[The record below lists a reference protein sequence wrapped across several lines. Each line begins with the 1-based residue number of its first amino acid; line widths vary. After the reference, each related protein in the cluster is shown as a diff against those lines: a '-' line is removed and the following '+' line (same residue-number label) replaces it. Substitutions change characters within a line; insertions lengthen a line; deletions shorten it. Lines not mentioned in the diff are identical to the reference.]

1 MSISDFIQ
9 GFIIG
14 SSLIIAIGPQNL
26 YVINQGLKKNFIFI
40 VVLICSLS
48 DSLLIVCGIYLSN
61 NILSL
66 NPSIITIMKLIGG
79 IWLILYGIN
88 KIKNSR
94 NHVINNKEFNEA
106 SFIKVAMTTLAIT
119 YANPHV
125 YLDTVILLG
134 SISINFDSKL
144 YFGLGAIFASFVF
157 FFSLGYFSNF
167 LSQYIKSQK
176 VWFYIDN
183 VMGILMLSYGLFFV
197 PLSLLFLSSSLF
209 FIVF

>member
-1 MSISDFIQ
+1 MSISDFVQ

-26 YVINQGLKKNFIFI
+26 YLINQGLKKNYTFI

-48 DSLLIVCGIYLSN
+48 DSLLIIFGIYLSN
-61 NILSL
+61 TILNFSG
-66 NPSIITIMKLIGG
+66 SIIITMKLIGG

-94 NHVINNKEFNEA
+94 NHIIKNKEFNET
-106 SFIKVAMTTLAIT
+106 SFTKVVFTTLVIT

-134 SISINFDSKL
+134 SISVNFNNKL
-144 YFGLGAIFASFVF
+144 FFGLGAILASFVF
-157 FFSLGYFSNF
+157 FFSLGYLSNF
-167 LSQYIKSQK
+167 LSKYIKSKK

-183 VMGILMLSYGLFFV
+183 IMGSLMLFYGLFFI
-197 PLSLLFLSSSLF
+197 
-209 FIVF
+209 FIN

>member
-1 MSISDFIQ
+1 MSISNFIQ

-26 YVINQGLKKNFIFI
+26 YVINQGLKKNFVFI

-66 NPSIITIMKLIGG
+66 NTSIITIMKLIGG

-94 NHVINNKEFNEA
+94 QHEIKSSEINEA
-106 SFIKVAMTTLAIT
+106 SFTKVVLTTLAIT

-134 SISINFDSKL
+134 SISINFDSKF
-144 YFGLGAIFASFVF
+144 YFGLGAIFASFIF

-167 LSQYIKSQK
+167 LSQYVKSPK
-176 VWFYIDN
+176 VWFYVDN
-183 VMGILMLSYGLFFV
+183 IMGFLMLFYGLFFI
-197 PLSLLFLSSSLF
+197 
-209 FIVF
+209 FIN

>member
-26 YVINQGLKKNFIFI
+26 YVINQGLKKNYILI
-40 VVLICSLS
+40 VVLLCSLS

-61 NILSL
+61 SL
-66 NPSIITIMKLIGG
+66 LNLNDSLIITMKLIGG

-88 KIKNSR
+88 KIKNS
-94 NHVINNKEFNEA
+94 NSHNIENKEFKELSLN
-106 SFIKVAMTTLAIT
+106 KVVFTTLAIT

-125 YLDTVILLG
+125 YLDTVVLLG
-134 SISINFDSKL
+134 SISVNFDNKF
-144 YFGLGAIFASFVF
+144 YFGLGAIVASFIF
-157 FFSLGYFSNF
+157 FFTLGYFSKF
-167 LSQYIKSQK
+167 LSKYIKSKK

-183 VMGILMLSYGLFFV
+183 IMGFLMLFYGLFFI
-197 PLSLLFLSSSLF
+197 FMN
-209 FIVF
+209 

>member
-106 SFIKVAMTTLAIT
+106 SFTKVAMTTLAIT

-134 SISINFDSKL
+134 SISVNFDSKL

-183 VMGILMLSYGLFFV
+183 VMGFLMLFYGLFFV
-197 PLSLLFLSSSLF
+197 
-209 FIVF
+209 FIN

>member
-14 SSLIIAIGPQNL
+14 STLILAIGPQNL
-26 YVINQGLKKNFIFI
+26 YVINQGLKKNFVFI

-66 NPSIITIMKLIGG
+66 NNSIITIMKLIGG

-94 NHVINNKEFNEA
+94 QHKIKSNEFNEA
-106 SFIKVAMTTLAIT
+106 SFTKVVITTLAIT

-144 YFGLGAIFASFVF
+144 YFGLGAICASFVF
-157 FFSLGYFSNF
+157 FFSIGYFSNF
-167 LSQYIKSQK
+167 LSQYIKSPK

-183 VMGILMLSYGLFFV
+183 MMGFLMLFYGLFFV
-197 PLSLLFLSSSLF
+197 FMN
-209 FIVF
+209 

>member
-1 MSISDFIQ
+1 MSISNFIQ

-26 YVINQGLKKNFIFI
+26 YVINQGLKKNFVFI

-66 NPSIITIMKLIGG
+66 NTSIITIMKLIGG

-94 NHVINNKEFNEA
+94 QHEIKASEINAA
-106 SFIKVAMTTLAIT
+106 SFTKVVLTTLAIT

-134 SISINFDSKL
+134 SISINFDSKF
-144 YFGLGAIFASFVF
+144 YFGLGAIFASFIF

-167 LSQYIKSQK
+167 LSQYVKSPK

-183 VMGILMLSYGLFFV
+183 VMGFLMLFYGLFFV
-197 PLSLLFLSSSLF
+197 FMN
-209 FIVF
+209 

>member
-48 DSLLIVCGIYLSN
+48 DSLLIISGIYLSN
-61 NILSL
+61 NILRL
-66 NPSIITIMKLIGG
+66 NTSIITIMKLIGG

-94 NHVINNKEFNEA
+94 HHIINNKEFNETN
-106 SFIKVAMTTLAIT
+106 FIKVVITTLAIT

-125 YLDTVILLG
+125 YLDTLILLG
-134 SISINFDSKL
+134 SISVNFDSKF
-144 YFGLGAIFASFVF
+144 YFGLGAILASFVF

-167 LSQYIKSQK
+167 LSQYIKSPK
-176 VWFYIDN
+176 IWFYIDN
-183 VMGILMLSYGLFFV
+183 AIGLLMLFYGLFFI
-197 PLSLLFLSSSLF
+197 
-209 FIVF
+209 FIS

>member
-26 YVINQGLKKNFIFI
+26 YVINQGLKKNYILI
-40 VVLICSLS
+40 VVLLCSLS

-61 NILSL
+61 SL
-66 NPSIITIMKLIGG
+66 LNLNESLIITMKLIGG

-88 KIKNSR
+88 KIKNS
-94 NHVINNKEFNEA
+94 NSHNIENKEFKELSLN
-106 SFIKVAMTTLAIT
+106 KVVFTTLAIT

-125 YLDTVILLG
+125 YLDTVVLLG
-134 SISINFDSKL
+134 SISVNFNNKF
-144 YFGLGAIFASFVF
+144 YFGLGAIVASFVF
-157 FFSLGYFSNF
+157 FFTLGYFSKF
-167 LSQYIKSQK
+167 LSKYIKSKK

-183 VMGILMLSYGLFFV
+183 IMGF
-197 PLSLLFLSSSLF
+197 LSL
-209 FIVF
+209 IHI

>member
-14 SSLIIAIGPQNL
+14 STLILAIGPQNL
-26 YVINQGLKKNFIFI
+26 YVINQGLKKNFVLI

-66 NPSIITIMKLIGG
+66 NTSIITIMKLIGG

-94 NHVINNKEFNEA
+94 QHEIKSNEFNEA
-106 SFIKVAMTTLAIT
+106 SFTKVVLTTLAIT

-144 YFGLGAIFASFVF
+144 YFGLGAICASFIF

-167 LSQYIKSQK
+167 LSQYVKSPRA
-176 VWFYIDN
+176 WFYIDN
-183 VMGILMLSYGLFFV
+183 VMGFLMLFYGLFFV
-197 PLSLLFLSSSLF
+197 FMN
-209 FIVF
+209 

>member
-14 SSLIIAIGPQNL
+14 STLILAIGPQNL
-26 YVINQGLKKNFIFI
+26 YVINQGLKKNFVLI

-48 DSLLIVCGIYLSN
+48 DSLLIVFGIYLSN

-66 NPSIITIMKLIGG
+66 NTSIITIMKLIGG

-94 NHVINNKEFNEA
+94 QHEIKSNEFNEA
-106 SFIKVAMTTLAIT
+106 SFTKVVLTTLAIT

-144 YFGLGAIFASFVF
+144 YFGLGAICASFIF

-167 LSQYIKSQK
+167 LSQYIKSPK

-183 VMGILMLSYGLFFV
+183 VMGFLMFFYGLFFV
-197 PLSLLFLSSSLF
+197 
-209 FIVF
+209 FIN

>member
-26 YVINQGLKKNFIFI
+26 FVINQGLKKNFVFI

-48 DSLLIVCGIYLSN
+48 DSLLIICGIYLSN

-66 NPSIITIMKLIGG
+66 NTSLITIMKLIGG
-79 IWLILYGIN
+79 IWLILYGIS

-94 NHVINNKEFNEA
+94 QHEINSNDFNES
-106 SFIKVAMTTLAIT
+106 SFTKVIVTTLAIT

-134 SISINFDSKL
+134 SISINFDNKL
-144 YFGLGAIFASFVF
+144 YFGLGAIFASFIF

-167 LSQYIKSQK
+167 LSRYIKSPK
-176 VWFYIDN
+176 VWFYVDN
-183 VMGILMLSYGLFFV
+183 IIGFLMLFYGLFFI
-197 PLSLLFLSSSLF
+197 FMN
-209 FIVF
+209 

>member
-26 YVINQGLKKNFIFI
+26 FVINQGLRKNFVFI

-66 NPSIITIMKLIGG
+66 NTSLITIMKLIGG

-94 NHVINNKEFNEA
+94 QHEINTNQFNES
-106 SFIKVAMTTLAIT
+106 SFSKVIVTTLAIT

-134 SISINFDSKL
+134 SISINFDNKL
-144 YFGLGAIFASFVF
+144 YFGLGAIFASFIF

-167 LSQYIKSQK
+167 LSRYIKSPK
-176 VWFYIDN
+176 VWFYVDN
-183 VMGILMLSYGLFFV
+183 TMGLLMLFYGLFFI
-197 PLSLLFLSSSLF
+197 
-209 FIVF
+209 FIN

>member
-26 YVINQGLKKNFIFI
+26 YVINQGLKKNFVFI

-48 DSLLIVCGIYLSN
+48 DSLLIIFGIYLSN

-66 NPSIITIMKLIGG
+66 NISIITIMKLIGG

-88 KIKNSR
+88 KIKNSKQ
-94 NHVINNKEFNEA
+94 HEIKSSEINEA
-106 SFIKVAMTTLAIT
+106 SFTKVVLTTLAIT

-134 SISINFDSKL
+134 SISINFDSKF
-144 YFGLGAIFASFVF
+144 YFGLGAIFASFIF

-167 LSQYIKSQK
+167 LSQYVKSPK

-183 VMGILMLSYGLFFV
+183 VMGFLMLFYGLFFV
-197 PLSLLFLSSSLF
+197 FMN
-209 FIVF
+209 

>member
-26 YVINQGLKKNFIFI
+26 FVINQGLKKNFVFI

-66 NPSIITIMKLIGG
+66 NTSLITIMKLIGG

-94 NHVINNKEFNEA
+94 QHEINSNGFNES
-106 SFIKVAMTTLAIT
+106 SFSKVIFTTLAIT

-134 SISINFDSKL
+134 SISINFDNKL
-144 YFGLGAIFASFVF
+144 YFGLGAIFASFIF

-167 LSQYIKSQK
+167 LSRYIKSPK
-176 VWFYIDN
+176 VWFYVDN
-183 VMGILMLSYGLFFV
+183 TMGFLMLFYGLFFI
-197 PLSLLFLSSSLF
+197 FMN
-209 FIVF
+209 

>member
-26 YVINQGLKKNFIFI
+26 FVINQGLKKNFVFI

-48 DSLLIVCGIYLSN
+48 DSLLIICGIYLSN

-66 NPSIITIMKLIGG
+66 NTSIITIIKLIGG
-79 IWLILYGIN
+79 IWLILYGLN

-94 NHVINNKEFNEA
+94 KHKINSNEFNES
-106 SFIKVAMTTLAIT
+106 SFTKVVVTTLAIT

-125 YLDTVILLG
+125 YLDTLILLG
-134 SISINFDSKL
+134 SISINFDNKL
-144 YFGLGAIFASFVF
+144 YFGLGAIFASFIF

-167 LSQYIKSQK
+167 LSRYIKSPK
-176 VWFYIDN
+176 VWFYVDN
-183 VMGILMLSYGLFFV
+183 TMGLLMLFYGLFFI
-197 PLSLLFLSSSLF
+197 FMN
-209 FIVF
+209 

>member
-1 MSISDFIQ
+1 MSISNFIQ

-26 YVINQGLKKNFIFI
+26 YVINQGLKKNFVFI

-66 NPSIITIMKLIGG
+66 NTSIITIIKLIGG

-94 NHVINNKEFNEA
+94 QHEIKSSEINAA
-106 SFIKVAMTTLAIT
+106 SFTKVVLTTLAIT

-134 SISINFDSKL
+134 SISINFDSQF
-144 YFGLGAIFASFVF
+144 YFGLGAIFASFIF

-167 LSQYIKSQK
+167 LSQYVKSPK

-183 VMGILMLSYGLFFV
+183 VMGFLMLFYGLFFV
-197 PLSLLFLSSSLF
+197 FMN
-209 FIVF
+209 

>member
-14 SSLIIAIGPQNL
+14 STLILAIGPQNL
-26 YVINQGLKKNFIFI
+26 YVINQGLKKNFVFI

-66 NPSIITIMKLIGG
+66 NTSIITIMKLIGG

-94 NHVINNKEFNEA
+94 QHEIKSNEFNEA
-106 SFIKVAMTTLAIT
+106 SFTKVVFTTLAIT

-144 YFGLGAIFASFVF
+144 YFGLGAICASFVF
-157 FFSLGYFSNF
+157 FFSIGYFSNF
-167 LSQYIKSQK
+167 LSQYIKSPK

-183 VMGILMLSYGLFFV
+183 MMGFLMLFYGLFF
-197 PLSLLFLSSSLF
+197 LFS
-209 FIVF
+209 

>member
-1 MSISDFIQ
+1 MSIYDFIQ

-26 YVINQGLKKNFIFI
+26 FVINQGLKKNFTFV

-48 DSLLIVCGIYLSN
+48 DSLLIICGIYLSN

-66 NPSIITIMKLIGG
+66 NTSIITIMKLIGG

-94 NHVINNKEFNEA
+94 QHEINSNDFNES
-106 SFIKVAMTTLAIT
+106 SFTKVVVTTLAIT

-134 SISINFDSKL
+134 SISINFDNKL
-144 YFGLGAIFASFVF
+144 YFGLGAICASFIF
-157 FFSLGYFSNF
+157 FFSLGYFSNY
-167 LSQYIKSQK
+167 LSRYIKSPK
-176 VWFYIDN
+176 VWFYVDN
-183 VMGILMLSYGLFFV
+183 IMGFLMLFYGLFFI
-197 PLSLLFLSSSLF
+197 FMN
-209 FIVF
+209 

>member
-26 YVINQGLKKNFIFI
+26 FVINQGLKKNFVFI
-40 VVLICSLS
+40 VVLICSFS
-48 DSLLIVCGIYLSN
+48 DSLLIICGIYLSN

-66 NPSIITIMKLIGG
+66 NTSIITIMKLIGG
-79 IWLILYGIN
+79 VWLLLYGIN

-94 NHVINNKEFNEA
+94 KKEINSNEFNES
-106 SFIKVAMTTLAIT
+106 SFIKVIVTTLAIT

-134 SISINFDSKL
+134 SISINFDNKL

-157 FFSLGYFSNF
+157 FFSLGYFSNY
-167 LSQYIKSQK
+167 LSRYIKSAK
-176 VWFYIDN
+176 VWFYVDN
-183 VMGILMLSYGLFFV
+183 IMGFLMLFYGLFFV
-197 PLSLLFLSSSLF
+197 
-209 FIVF
+209 FIN

>member
-26 YVINQGLKKNFIFI
+26 FVINQGLKKKFVLI

-48 DSLLIVCGIYLSN
+48 DSLLIACGIYLSN

-66 NPSIITIMKLIGG
+66 NTSIITMMKLIGG

-94 NHVINNKEFNEA
+94 QHEIDDEEFNEA
-106 SFIKVAMTTLAIT
+106 SFTKVVITTLAIT

-134 SISINFDSKL
+134 SISINFDSKI
-144 YFGLGAIFASFVF
+144 YFGLGAIFASFIF
-157 FFSLGYFSNF
+157 FFSLGYFSNY
-167 LSQYIKSQK
+167 LSQYIKSKK

-183 VMGILMLSYGLFFV
+183 IMGFLMLFYGLFFI
-197 PLSLLFLSSSLF
+197 FMD
-209 FIVF
+209 

>member
-14 SSLIIAIGPQNL
+14 STLILAIGPQNL
-26 YVINQGLKKNFIFI
+26 YVINQGLKKNFVFV

-66 NPSIITIMKLIGG
+66 NTSIITIMKLIGG

-94 NHVINNKEFNEA
+94 QHEIKSNEFNEA
-106 SFIKVAMTTLAIT
+106 SFTKVVFTTLAIT

-144 YFGLGAIFASFVF
+144 YFGLGAICASFVF
-157 FFSLGYFSNF
+157 FFSIGYFSNF
-167 LSQYIKSQK
+167 LSQYIKSPK

-183 VMGILMLSYGLFFV
+183 MMGFLMLFYGLFFV
-197 PLSLLFLSSSLF
+197 FMN
-209 FIVF
+209 

>member
-26 YVINQGLKKNFIFI
+26 YVINQGLKKNFVFI

-61 NILSL
+61 NIISL
-66 NPSIITIMKLIGG
+66 NTSIITIMKLIGG
-79 IWLILYGIN
+79 IWLILYGIS

-94 NHVINNKEFNEA
+94 QHEIKSSEINEA
-106 SFIKVAMTTLAIT
+106 SFTKVALTTFAIT

-144 YFGLGAIFASFVF
+144 YFGLGAIFASFIF

-167 LSQYIKSQK
+167 LSQYVKSPK
-176 VWFYIDN
+176 VWVYIDN
-183 VMGILMLSYGLFFV
+183 VMGFLMLFYGLFFV
-197 PLSLLFLSSSLF
+197 FMN
-209 FIVF
+209 

>member
-14 SSLIIAIGPQNL
+14 STLILAIGPQNL
-26 YVINQGLKKNFIFI
+26 YVINQGLKKNFVLI

-66 NPSIITIMKLIGG
+66 NTSIITIMKLIGG

-94 NHVINNKEFNEA
+94 QHEIKSNEFNEA
-106 SFIKVAMTTLAIT
+106 SFTKVVLTTLAIT

-144 YFGLGAIFASFVF
+144 YFGLGAICASFIF

-167 LSQYIKSQK
+167 LSQYIKSPK

-183 VMGILMLSYGLFFV
+183 VMGFLMFFYGLFFV
-197 PLSLLFLSSSLF
+197 
-209 FIVF
+209 FIN

>member
-1 MSISDFIQ
+1 MSISNFIQ

-26 YVINQGLKKNFIFI
+26 YVINQGLKKNFVFI

-66 NPSIITIMKLIGG
+66 NTSIITIMKLIGG

-94 NHVINNKEFNEA
+94 QHEIKSSEINAA
-106 SFIKVAMTTLAIT
+106 SFTKVVLTTLAIT

-134 SISINFDSKL
+134 SISINFDSKF
-144 YFGLGAIFASFVF
+144 YFGLGAIFASFIF

-167 LSQYIKSQK
+167 LSRYIKSPK
-176 VWFYIDN
+176 VWFYVDN
-183 VMGILMLSYGLFFV
+183 TLGLLMLFYGLFFI
-197 PLSLLFLSSSLF
+197 FMN
-209 FIVF
+209 

>member
-26 YVINQGLKKNFIFI
+26 YVINQGLKKNFVFI

-61 NILSL
+61 HILSL
-66 NPSIITIMKLIGG
+66 NTSIITIMKLIGG

-94 NHVINNKEFNEA
+94 QHEIKSSEINAA
-106 SFIKVAMTTLAIT
+106 SFTKVVLTTLAIT
-119 YANPHV
+119 YANPLV

-134 SISINFDSKL
+134 SISINFDSKF
-144 YFGLGAIFASFVF
+144 YFGLGAIFASFIF

-167 LSQYIKSQK
+167 LSQYVKSPK

-183 VMGILMLSYGLFFV
+183 VMGFLMLFYGLFFV
-197 PLSLLFLSSSLF
+197 FMN
-209 FIVF
+209 

>member
-1 MSISDFIQ
+1 MSISNFIQ

-26 YVINQGLKKNFIFI
+26 YVINQGLKKNFVFI

-61 NILSL
+61 NIISL
-66 NPSIITIMKLIGG
+66 NTSIITIMKLIGG

-94 NHVINNKEFNEA
+94 QHEIKSREINEA
-106 SFIKVAMTTLAIT
+106 SFTKVVLTTLAIT

-134 SISINFDSKL
+134 SISINFDSKF
-144 YFGLGAIFASFVF
+144 YFGLGAIFASFIF

-167 LSQYIKSQK
+167 LSQYVKSPK

-183 VMGILMLSYGLFFV
+183 VMGFLMLFYGLFFV
-197 PLSLLFLSSSLF
+197 FMN
-209 FIVF
+209 

>member
-26 YVINQGLKKNFIFI
+26 FVINQGLKKNFVFI

-66 NPSIITIMKLIGG
+66 NTSSIIIMKLIGG

-94 NHVINNKEFNEA
+94 KHIIDTKEYDKA
-106 SFIKVAMTTLAIT
+106 SFLTVVFTTLAIT

-125 YLDTVILLG
+125 YLDTVVLLG
-134 SISINFDSKL
+134 SISVNFNNKI
-144 YFGLGAIFASFVF
+144 YFGVGAIFASFIF
-157 FFSLGYFSNF
+157 FFSLGYFSNY
-167 LSQYIKSQK
+167 LSKYIKSKK

-183 VMGILMLSYGLFFV
+183 MMGFLMLFYGLFFI
-197 PLSLLFLSSSLF
+197 
-209 FIVF
+209 FIN

>member
-26 YVINQGLKKNFIFI
+26 YVINQGLKKNFVFI

-66 NPSIITIMKLIGG
+66 NTSIITIMKLIGG

-94 NHVINNKEFNEA
+94 QHEIKSSEINAA
-106 SFIKVAMTTLAIT
+106 SFTKVVLTTLAIT

-144 YFGLGAIFASFVF
+144 YFGLGAIFACFIF

-167 LSQYIKSQK
+167 LSQYFKSPK

-183 VMGILMLSYGLFFV
+183 VMGFLMLFYGLFFV
-197 PLSLLFLSSSLF
+197 FMN
-209 FIVF
+209 

>member
-1 MSISDFIQ
+1 MSISNFIQ

-26 YVINQGLKKNFIFI
+26 YVINQGLKKNFVFI

-48 DSLLIVCGIYLSN
+48 DSLLIILGIYLSN

-66 NPSIITIMKLIGG
+66 NTSIITIMKLIGG
-79 IWLILYGIN
+79 IWLIIYGIN

-94 NHVINNKEFNEA
+94 QHEIKSSEINAA
-106 SFIKVAMTTLAIT
+106 SFTKVVLTTLAIT

-134 SISINFDSKL
+134 SISINFDSKF
-144 YFGLGAIFASFVF
+144 YFGLGAIFASFIF

-167 LSQYIKSQK
+167 LSQYVKSPK
-176 VWFYIDN
+176 VWFYVDN
-183 VMGILMLSYGLFFV
+183 VMGFLMLFYGLFFV
-197 PLSLLFLSSSLF
+197 FMN
-209 FIVF
+209 

>member
-26 YVINQGLKKNFIFI
+26 YVINQGLKKNYILI
-40 VVLICSLS
+40 VVLLCSLS

-61 NILSL
+61 SL
-66 NPSIITIMKLIGG
+66 LNLNESLIITMKLIGG
-79 IWLILYGIN
+79 IWLILYGLN
-88 KIKNSR
+88 KIKNS
-94 NHVINNKEFNEA
+94 NSHNIENKEFKELSLN
-106 SFIKVAMTTLAIT
+106 KVVFTTLAIT

-125 YLDTVILLG
+125 YLDTVVLLG
-134 SISINFDSKL
+134 SISVNFNNKL
-144 YFGLGAIFASFVF
+144 SFGLGAIISSFIF

-167 LSQYIKSQK
+167 LSKFINSKK

-183 VMGILMLSYGLFFV
+183 TMGVLMLLYGLFFI
-197 PLSLLFLSSSLF
+197 
-209 FIVF
+209 FIN

>member
-66 NPSIITIMKLIGG
+66 NPSVITIMKLIGG

-88 KIKNSR
+88 KIKHSG
-94 NHVINNKEFNEA
+94 NHVINNKEFNEV
-106 SFIKVAMTTLAIT
+106 SFIKVVMTTLAIT

-134 SISINFDSKL
+134 SISVNFDSKL

-183 VMGILMLSYGLFFV
+183 VIGFLMIFYGLFFV
-197 PLSLLFLSSSLF
+197 FMN
-209 FIVF
+209 